1 MKRQA
6 QQEASPMVMR
16 ISSIQ
21 AFNNGV
27 TGLGTNYSNL
37 IRTQEQISSGNRIL
51 TPADDPVA
59 SVRLLQLEQQQAV
72 LKQYK
77 DNLTAAENS
86 LVQEETTLGSIN
98 TVLQSVRELAVR
110 AGGGA
115 LSAADRQ
122 SIAKELEEREAELL
136 NLMNSR
142 NARGEYL
149 FSGFLG
155 KSEPF
160 VRNPDGSYSYRGD
173 EGQRT
178 LQVAS
183 STSLA
188 INDNGKRLFEDV
200 SNANRLVNAGG
211 VNNPALPSPP
221 LPGTNIPAVPADE
234 QRIFM
239 SPGLVDDER
248 TFNANFRSGEPY
260 SLTFVS
266 GKEFRIYD
274 ASGAD
279 VTSEIPGGG
288 KIDPLASSGN
298 TIDFRGMRFQLDVV
312 LKEDDNPLDLD
323 NLLADIQPPATAGS
337 PGVGTHSFTLQSAPT
352 EFAVTRSSTNAS
364 AAVVSGGSIVNQGVF
379 DGQFPTA
386 GVVVRFTDDSNYEVY
401 AQPVGPNSPVLS
413 TGTVTAPYPATFDV
427 YGAQFTMSG
436 PANAAGGDEFG
447 VQPRFQEQRSI
458 LDTISRLRQSLESSP
473 TSPAG
478 NLAIRDEVAIALK
491 NLDNSIGNVDEV
503 RTEIGARRSLIDTTL
518 VDNED
523 VTLVNKS
530 VQAELRELD
539 YAEALSRLSF
549 QTIILEAA
557 QQSYVK
563 IAGLSLFNQLR

>member
-1 MKRQA
+1 
-6 QQEASPMVMR
+6 MVMR

-27 TGLGTNYSNL
+27 SGLGRNYSNV

-72 LKQYK
+72 LKQYN

-86 LVQEETTLGSIN
+86 LVQEETTLNSVN
-98 TVLQSVRELAVR
+98 TVMQRVRELAVR
-110 AGGGA
+110 AGGGT
-115 LSAADRQ
+115 LSAEDRQ

-149 FSGFLG
+149 FSGNLG
-155 KSEPF
+155 KTEPF
-160 VRNPDGSYSYRGD
+160 VRNPDGSYSYFGD
-173 EGQRT
+173 EGQRS

-183 STSLA
+183 STNVA
-188 INDNGKRLFEDV
+188 INDNGKRLFESV
-200 SNANRLVNAGG
+200 TNANRVDNSNG
-211 VNNPALPSPP
+211 VNNPALPTPP
-221 LPGTNIPAVPADE
+221 LPATNIPAVPADE
-234 QRIFM
+234 QRVFI
-239 SPGLVDDER
+239 SPGLVEDDR
-248 TFNANFRSGEPY
+248 AFNSTFRSGEPY
-260 SLTFVS
+260 SLAFVS
-266 GKEFRIYD
+266 GNEFRIYD
-274 ASGAD
+274 ATGAD

-288 KIDPLASSGN
+288 KIDPLANSGN
-298 TIDFRGMRFQLDVV
+298 TINFRGMRFQLDVV
-312 LKEDDNPLDLD
+312 LKEGDNEMDLD
-323 NLLADIQPPATAGS
+323 NLLADIQPPAT
-337 PGVGTHSFTLQSAPT
+337 PGTPGIGTHSFTLQSAET

-364 AAVVSGGSIVNQGVF
+364 AAVISGGTIVNQATF
-379 DGQFPTA
+379 DAQFPTS
-386 GVVVRFTDDSNYEVY
+386 GVVLRFTDDTNYEVY
-401 AQPVGPNSPVLS
+401 AQPLGPNSPVLA
-413 TGTVTAPYPATFDV
+413 TGTATAPYPSNFTV
-427 YGAQFTMSG
+427 YGVEFSISA
-436 PANAAGGDEFG
+436 PANPAGGDEFG
-447 VQPRFQEQRSI
+447 VQPQFQEQRSI
-458 LDTISRLRQSLESSP
+458 LDTIARLRQSLESSP

-491 NLDNSIGNVDEV
+491 NLDNGMGNVDEV
-503 RTEIGARRSLIDTTL
+503 RTEIGARRNLIETTQ

-549 QTIILEAA
+549 QTIVLEAA

-563 IAGLSLFNQLR
+563 IAGLNLFNQLR